1 MLPPNNKSM
10 MMNTRPG
17 RIDVDFDKSET
28 PSNYAFFFFKR
39 IEVTKATKDTLQGV
53 DLHGHPIKSES
64 NSEAGTGWCGAEA
77 EAEESGSKIERQE
90 PGSSS
95 SSNSSQWEWWDRG
108 ASHLRRMKWEG
119 EQCGEWERVER
130 DLGVFVGFHVL
141 CWVSIQN
148 SWISF

>member
-64 NSEAGTGWCGAEA
+64 NSEA

-108 ASHLRRMKWEG
+108 ASHLRRMK
-119 EQCGEWERVER
+119 
-130 DLGVFVGFHVL
+130 
-141 CWVSIQN
+141 
-148 SWISF
+148 